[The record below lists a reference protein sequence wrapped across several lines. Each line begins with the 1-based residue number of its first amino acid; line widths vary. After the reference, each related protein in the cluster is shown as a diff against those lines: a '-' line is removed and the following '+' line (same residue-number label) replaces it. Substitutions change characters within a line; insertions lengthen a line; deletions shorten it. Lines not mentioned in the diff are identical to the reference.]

1 MSTQA
6 KPRQSEALVPWR
18 FYLVGGVLLAL
29 FAALLARSAFIQLI
43 APDRLVA
50 EGDSRTLR
58 TMTEQVTRGIITDRN
73 GEELAISVPVQ
84 AIWADPKTVYE
95 RQGLDDERRWQA
107 LADVLGVD
115 ANGLQQRVTANA
127 KKRFVYLARQ
137 VSPAAAAFTREL
149 AIPGVYLKEE
159 SRRFYPAGEVSSQL
173 IGFTNIDDNGQEGI
187 ERAYNG
193 WLTGK
198 AGRRLVRKD
207 ASGRLV
213 ESMEVL
219 ESSTP
224 PQNLQLTID
233 QRIQALAYQELKYA
247 TEYHRATAASL
258 VVIDIP
264 TGEVLAMVNTPS
276 FNPNNR
282 GDLASHRTRNRAITD
297 SFEPGSTLKPLAVAA
312 ALNAGTISPGTIVD
326 TNPGWLRVGGRQ
338 VRDHRNYGVLDVAG
352 VLAKSSNVGTT
363 KIALGLGIEQYLKTL
378 YGFGLGSQ
386 TGIGLIGEVP
396 GMLSAKRRW
405 SDFEVATL
413 SFGYGVAV
421 TPLQLAQAYAVLG
434 GGGVY
439 RPPSII
445 KGQQRE
451 GTEVVLAPRTAKQ
464 VLQLME
470 AVTTKGG
477 SGTAAQVAGY
487 RVAGKTGTARKAV
500 AGGYSKDYVAS
511 FVGVAPISNPRLAI
525 AVIMDEPRG
534 DHYYGGDVSAPVFS
548 RVMTGALR
556 ILNVAPDAVTVG
568 QGQVAALAEINKRG

>member
-6 KPRQSEALVPWR
+6 KSRQPAPVVPWR

-29 FAALLARSAFIQLI
+29 FMALLMRSAFIQVI

-58 TMTEQVTRGIITDRN
+58 TMTEQMTRGIITDRN
-73 GEELAISVPVQ
+73 GEELAVSVPVQ
-84 AIWADPKTVYE
+84 AIWADPKTVHE
-95 RQGLDDERRWQA
+95 HHGLDDSRRWQA

-115 ANGLQQRVTANA
+115 AKGLQQRVAANP

-159 SRRFYPAGEVSSQL
+159 SRRFYPAGEVSAQL

-187 ERAYNG
+187 ERAFNS

-207 ASGRLV
+207 ASGRVV

-219 ESSTP
+219 EASTP
-224 PQNLQLTID
+224 PQGLQLTID

-247 TEYHRATAASL
+247 AEYHQATAASV

-297 SFEPGSTLKPLAVAA
+297 TFEPGSTLKPLAVAA
-312 ALNAGTISPGTIVD
+312 ALDAGTITPTTIID

-338 VRDHRNYGVLDVAG
+338 VRDHRNYGVLDVSG
-352 VLAKSSNVGTT
+352 VIAKSSNIGTT
-363 KIALGLGIEQYLKTL
+363 KIALGMGIDQYLKTL

-386 TGIGLIGEVP
+386 TGIGLIGEVS
-396 GMLSAKRRW
+396 GMLTAKRRW
-405 SDFEVATL
+405 SDFEIATL
-413 SFGYGVAV
+413 SFGYGVTV

-434 GGGVY
+434 GRGVY
-439 RPPSII
+439 RPPII
-445 KGQQRE
+445 VRGQQRE
-451 GTEVVLAPRTAKQ
+451 GTEMVLEARTAQQ
-464 VLQLME
+464 VLQMME
-470 AVTTKGG
+470 AVTNKGG
-477 SGTAAQVAGY
+477 TGTAAQVAGY

-500 AGGYSKDYVAS
+500 AGGYGSDYVAT
-511 FVGVAPISNPRLAI
+511 FVGVAPVSNPRLAI

-534 DHYYGGDVSAPVFS
+534 DHYYGGEVSAPVFS